1 MDNETTRLI
10 SLILPV
16 YNAEKYLSAC
26 IESIIEQSFE
36 NWELIVIDDGS
47 EDSSPKICNTFAAR
61 DSRIKILNQENKGV
75 SAARKVGLE
84 MAHGEYIAFVD
95 ADDWIAPDWLA
106 QHLAAIDGVDY
117 VQSGHPKNKYQY
129 TVVWGR
135 LYRRKAIEGLRFQE
149 GLIYEDVLW
158 SVDLWLTQATCRITD
173 YCGYHYTR
181 NPDSTTSQPHPDAQR
196 KVIRELI
203 KRSKKTSWRGKCMV
217 WHTIFRLKIHFLLS

>member
-1 MDNETTRLI
+1 MVSFI
-10 SLILPV
+10 IPI
-16 YNAEKYLSAC
+16 YNAAPFLQRCVQSVLAQENLSG
-26 IESIIEQSFE
+26 ETLQII
-36 NWELIVIDDGS
+36 LVDDGS
-47 EDSSPKICNTFAAR
+47 TDDSLSIAN
-61 DSRIKILNQENKGV
+61 RIAVQEQAVQVISQTHAGQ
-75 SAARKVGLE
+75 SAARNSGLE
-84 MAHGEYIAFVD
+84 RAEGDYIAFVD

-149 GLIYEDVLW
+149 GMIYEDVLW
-158 SVDLWLTQATCRITD
+158 SVDLWLTRATCRITD